1 MKSLLLGLAASGL
14 ILAACAP
21 AAVAPAD
28 SARQSAPAADA
39 PESSAP
45 EQENAV
51 PNPLPDGP
59 LAPELKNDIWLNTG
73 PLTTADLR
81 GHVVLI
87 DFWTF
92 G

>member
-1 MKSLLLGLAASGL
+1 MKRLLSSLVALGLM
-14 ILAACAP
+14 LAAC
-21 AAVAPAD
+21 
-28 SARQSAPAADA
+28 APAADA

-51 PNPLPDGP
+51 SKPLPEGP
-59 LAPELKNDIWLNTG
+59 RAPELKNEVWLNSG

-81 GHVVLI
+81 GNVVLI